1 MPHPFP
7 RRVVLAVAT
16 MAVVA
21 GAAPAIRAQGQAPD
35 PKTIVVEFYRMAFEQ
50 HRVKE
55 AFDRYVGPQ
64 YIQHNPMVP
73 DGAEATIGFLSE
85 RFRKNPQATNAIKRV
100 IADGDL
106 VALHVLSTTGPGD
119 RGRAIVDI
127 FRVADGRIVEHW
139 DVIQPVPETAA
150 NPNTMF

>member
-1 MPHPFP
+1 MPHPST
-7 RRVVLAVAT
+7 RRFVLATMGLAVA
-16 MAVVA
+16 A
-21 GAAPAIRAQGQAPD
+21 GAAPVIPARAVGPD
-35 PKTIVVEFYRMAFEQ
+35 PKSIVVEFYRMAFEQ

-55 AFDRYVGPQ
+55 AFDRHVGPQ

-106 VALHVLSTTGPGD
+106 VALHVLSTSGPGD

-127 FRVADGRIVEHW
+127 FRVADGKIVEHW